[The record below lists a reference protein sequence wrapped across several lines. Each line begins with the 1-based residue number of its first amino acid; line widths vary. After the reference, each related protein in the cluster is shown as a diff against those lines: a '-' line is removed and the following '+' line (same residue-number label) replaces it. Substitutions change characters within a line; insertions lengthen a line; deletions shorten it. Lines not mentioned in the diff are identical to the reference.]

1 MAINRDILGGISG
14 TAFAIA
20 VLFAAMSLLTF
31 ILWRRY
37 QSRRLLMQRI
47 AELETLSRAGRD
59 IVAAELDV
67 KALCALIAQSAG
79 QVIDNSIFQ
88 VGLLEDDLYHIL
100 YWSIDGRPQKTPRTF
115 DLSENS
121 GMVGWVR
128 DTQKPLLVRDF
139 ARDMHRL
146 PAQPRY
152 ISSTPPRSAMFIP
165 LVSGEK
171 TIGMVSAQSQQPN
184 RFNDE
189 DLRRLMILANQAA
202 AAIAHAQLYEQ
213 ERRRAA
219 QLELVSQ
226 IARKINLIQERETLF
241 PYVVQ
246 LTSDRF
252 GFHPVT
258 IFTLDADTGKLIA
271 EASSETM
278 LTEERVWV
286 AVGEGLVGTA
296 AADMETIVINNRDE
310 DGRFMQNFTDDLARL
325 TDATRAEM
333 AIPLNVAGELLG
345 VLDVQSAEPGV
356 FTPAEKT
363 ALEALAAEIATAI
376 DQARQLEWQREQAW
390 ITTAQF
396 QVARAFSQ
404 SNELGDLLTA
414 ITRLTPMLVGVDFCG
429 VLLWQAETD
438 VYRGAAVH
446 GLDQTETERFNT
458 HEFPIGEWTALD
470 AVHVGQQ
477 MMTSQTIPVWLKE
490 ALAPM
495 ETAVHQLTLL
505 PLRTKTRWLGVMVIN
520 KLETRASP
528 NGRYGPGPRRQELLH
543 NILSQA
549 GQAIENVYLRNAQE
563 EEAWVN
569 TALLQ
574 VAEAVNSLIDLN
586 EILYTIVRLAPML
599 VGVESALI
607 LIWDEER
614 QVFIPG
620 PSHGISPMGRG
631 LLATLELE
639 RKDLPVMAQEQ
650 VDTLTPY
657 GRYYDLKLTPWLEK
671 VLSAPTAYAFPLHA
685 RGQLVGAM
693 IVGAHLDSGRT
704 LSSHSHNILNGIAHQ
719 AATAVVNNQ
728 LYLEAAER
736 DKLEQELDVAR
747 EIQATFIPDGS
758 PDIPGCAI
766 ASYWQAARQVSG
778 DFYDFLQLPNGHWG
792 ILIAD
797 VADKGVPAA
806 LFMALSRT
814 ILRTVALSRTDP
826 AETLVRAN
834 EIINHDSQSDLF
846 VTVFYAIWDPENC
859 TLAYANGG
867 HNPPLML
874 RRNGK
879 ARLLPAKGIALGV
892 LPDIEIEGHTS
903 RLYPGDTLLFYTD
916 GVTEAM
922 NEDYDEFGLERL
934 RMAARAAHEQ
944 SAAQMVQAITDAI
957 RDHAGDT
964 PQFDDITLV
973 VMKHVR
979 P

>member
-1 MAINRDILGGISG
+1 
-14 TAFAIA
+14 
-20 VLFAAMSLLTF
+20 
-31 ILWRRY
+31 
-37 QSRRLLMQRI
+37 
-47 AELETLSRAGRD
+47 
-59 IVAAELDV
+59 
-67 KALCALIAQSAG
+67 
-79 QVIDNSIFQ
+79 
-88 VGLLEDDLYHIL
+88 
-100 YWSIDGRPQKTPRTF
+100 
-115 DLSENS
+115 
-121 GMVGWVR
+121 
-128 DTQKPLLVRDF
+128 
-139 ARDMHRL
+139 L

-152 ISSTPPRSAMFIP
+152 ISPTPPRSAMFIP

-184 RFNDE
+184 RFDDE

-213 ERRRAA
+213 ERRRAT

-226 IARKINLIQERETLF
+226 IARKINLIRERETLL
-241 PYVVQ
+241 PYVVR

-252 GFHPVT
+252 GFNPVT
-258 IFTLDADTGKLIA
+258 IFTLEAATGHLIA
-271 EASSETM
+271 EASSETT
-278 LTEERVWV
+278 LTEEQVCV
-286 AVGEGLVGTA
+286 TVGDGLVGTA
-296 AADMETIVINNRDE
+296 ASEMKTLVVNNTEE
-310 DGRFMQNFTDDLARL
+310 DGRFIQNFTADPAQL
-325 TDATRAEM
+325 TGATRAEM
-333 AIPLNVAGELLG
+333 AIPLNVAGEMLG

-356 FTPAEKT
+356 FTSAEKT

-404 SNELGDLLTA
+404 SSEMDDLLTA
-414 ITRLTPMLVGVDFCG
+414 VTRLTPMLVGVEFCG
-429 VLLWQAETD
+429 VLLWQEELN
-438 VYRGAAVH
+438 VYQGKAAH
-446 GLDQTETERFNT
+446 GLEQAATQRFNT
-458 HEFPIGEWTALD
+458 HEFPIGDWTALD
-470 AVHVGQQ
+470 AVHVGRQ
-477 MMTSQTIPVWLKE
+477 MITTQTIPGWLQE
-490 ALAPM
+490 AMAAM
-495 ETAVHQLTLL
+495 ETAVHQLTLF
-505 PLRTKTRWLGVMVIN
+505 PLHTKTRWLGVMVVN
-520 KLETRASP
+520 ELEPEPHP
-528 NGRYGPGPRRQELLH
+528 NGRYGPGPRRTELLQ
-543 NILSQA
+543 NILNQS
-549 GQAIENVYLRNAQE
+549 GQAIENVYLRDAQE

-586 EILYTIVRLAPML
+586 EILNTIVRLVPML
-599 VGVESALI
+599 VGVESSLI

-614 QVFIPG
+614 QVFTPG
-620 PSHGISPMGRG
+620 PSHGISSMGRG

-639 RKDLPVMAQEQ
+639 RKDLPAMSHQPA
-650 VDTLTPY
+650 DSLTPH

-671 VLSAPTAYAFPLHA
+671 VLSAPAAFAFPLHA
-685 RGQLVGAM
+685 RGQLVGVL
-693 IVGAHLDSGRT
+693 IVGAQSDYGRT
-704 LSSHSHNILNGIAHQ
+704 ILSSRAHNILNGIAHQ

-736 DKLEQELDVAR
+736 DKLEQELNVAR
-747 EIQATFIPDGS
+747 EIQASFIPDGS

-826 AETLVRAN
+826 AETLIRAN
-834 EIINHDSQSDLF
+834 EIINHDSHSDLF
-846 VTVFYAIWDPENC
+846 VTVFYAIWDPENS
-859 TLAYANGG
+859 TLSYANGG
-867 HNPPLML
+867 HNPPLIL

-879 ARLLPAKGIALGV
+879 ARLLQAKGIALGV
-892 LPDIEIEGHTS
+892 LPNIKIESHAT
-903 RLYPGDTLLFYTD
+903 RLRPGDTLLFYTD

-922 NEDYDEFGLERL
+922 NEDYDEFGMERL
-934 RMAARAAHEQ
+934 RVTASAAHEEDAGQ
-944 SAAQMVQAITDAI
+944 IVQAITRAI